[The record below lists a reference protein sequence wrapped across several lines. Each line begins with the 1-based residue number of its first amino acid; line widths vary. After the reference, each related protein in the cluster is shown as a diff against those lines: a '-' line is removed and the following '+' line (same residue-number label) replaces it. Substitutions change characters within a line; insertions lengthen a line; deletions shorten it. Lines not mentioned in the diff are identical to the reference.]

1 MSWLFSRALV
11 EEYSA
16 VNCLDGKQSA
26 QLNVMP
32 TQRKFWHRDKTTDF
46 SSLSRYGLTC
56 AVLTASRGEELLM
69 SFLADSRARTSAQ
82 PGRGPE
88 LMVKNQ
94 DCGSTWRA
102 SSMKFDRA
110 SCSWRIHHS
119 LFPEDLSESLVTL
132 PSWGLMRDGELW
144 ERSTPDCIT
153 TGNVSG
159 LLPTPTATDHKGSTP
174 NQVQRRINHHQ
185 HNGLTL
191 REWLA
196 KYSEAEKTVYPNPGF
211 LEQAMGWPQG
221 WTELSPL
228 ETGKFRQWQQEHGIC

>member
-16 VNCLDGKQSA
+16 GNCSDGEQSA
-26 QLNVMP
+26 QLSVMP
-32 TQRKFWHRDKTTDF
+32 TQHKFWHRDKTTEF
-46 SSLSRYGLTC
+46 SDLSRYGLTC
-56 AVLTASRGEELLM
+56 AVLTESRGEGLLT
-69 SFLADSRARTSAQ
+69 SFLAGFRARTSA
-82 PGRGPE
+82 RPE
-88 LMVKNQ
+88 KVPVSTGKNQ
-94 DCGSTWRA
+94 GCGNTWRE
-102 SSMKFDRA
+102 SSMRFDRA

-132 PSWGLMRDGELW
+132 PTWGLMRNGELW

-159 LLPTPTATDHKGSTP
+159 LLPTPTATDHMGSTP
-174 NQVQRRINHHQ
+174 YQVQRRINHHQ
-185 HNGLTL
+185 HKGFTL

-196 KYSEAEKTVYPNPGF
+196 KYSEAEKTVYQNPGF

-228 ETGKFRQWQQEHGIC
+228 ETDKFRQWQRWHGGF